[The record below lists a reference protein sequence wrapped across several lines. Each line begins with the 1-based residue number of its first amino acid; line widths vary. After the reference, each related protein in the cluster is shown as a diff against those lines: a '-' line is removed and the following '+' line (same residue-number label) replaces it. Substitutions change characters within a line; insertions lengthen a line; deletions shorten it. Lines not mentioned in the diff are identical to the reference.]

1 MKKIILLV
9 VVVAI
14 AIGFYSCTKSGLED
28 VGPTTVQEDKDF
40 ITQTAN
46 NTIECIRGVD
56 NGVFTQTLIKFLG
69 AANGNTLNDNWIDS
83 MGNAL
88 DAAAGVIKLDTLTER
103 FNYNN
108 YKGIYNW
115 NRVTRTFVRTAS
127 STIEV
132 NFPSEPTQFTN
143 NMSFK
148 FTTYTDGQYQINA
161 LNKYLPITAKANL
174 TKNGEEISKID
185 FSGIYSSGN
194 FPAPVN
200 VVLSVYL
207 KPHTYKISVNR
218 ITNLQFGYK
227 VELGG
232 DCGSV
237 AEGKVTFLNDDYNNL
252 DIEQDLKTV
261 DMTYTKGPMTIVT
274 NWNAQAYYG
283 FTNPN
288 TTNINST
295 FTSVVNREGL
305 KIGDLKFKDVP
316 NGDRRVYIYYKDGTS
331 DDVEE
336 VYANPLKV
344 QLRNIFRPYF
354 GNDVDNWF

>member
-1 MKKIILLV
+1 MKKIILLAV
-9 VVVAI
+9 VLATAV
-14 AIGFYSCTKSGLED
+14 GFYSCTKSGLED
-28 VGPTTVQEDKDF
+28 VGSTTVQQDKDF

-69 AANGNTLNDNWIDS
+69 AANGNTINENWIDS
-83 MGNAL
+83 MSNAL
-88 DAAAGVIKLDTLTER
+88 DAAAGTIKLDTLTDKL
-103 FNYNN
+103 NYNN
-108 YKGIYNW
+108 YKGVYNW
-115 NRVTRTFVRTAS
+115 NRITKTFVRTAS

-132 NFPSEPTQFTN
+132 NFPSEPSQLTN
-143 NMSFK
+143 NMTFK
-148 FTTYTDGQYQINA
+148 FTTYTD
-161 LNKYLPITAKANL
+161 
-174 TKNGEEISKID
+174 
-185 FSGIYSSGN
+185 GIYSSGN

-200 VVLSVYL
+200 VVLTLYL

-218 ITNLQFGYK
+218 ITNVQFGYK

-252 DIEQDLKTV
+252 DVEQDLKAV
-261 DMTYTKGPMTIVT
+261 DMTYTKGSMTITT
-274 NWNAQAYYG
+274 NWNAQAYYA

-295 FTSVVNREGL
+295 FTSEVKREGL
-305 KIGDLKFKDVP
+305 KIGDLKFKDAP
-316 NGDRRVYIYYKDGTS
+316 NGDRRVFIYYKDGTS
-331 DDVEE
+331 DDVEV
-336 VYANPLKV
+336 VYANPLKA

-354 GNDVDNWF
+354 GNDVDTWF